1 MHPALVPLLTDQDG
15 VVSRRQ
21 AHEVGVSDNDLRRLV
36 RGRHLVRLHPGVYID
51 HTGEPTWHQ
60 QAWGAVLLYWPAAL
74 AGRSALRAAEGPGS
88 SRATTPLHV
97 VVARERTLARRP
109 GIQVVRTAHLEQRV
123 QWNLGPPR
131 LRYDEAVVDVA
142 SDAASDFAALDEL
155 SKAVQ
160 GRRTTAER
168 LMRTL
173 ADRTR
178 VPRRD
183 WMTDVLSDVAAGTC
197 SVLEHGY
204 LTRVERP
211 HGLSTARRQVRDR
224 LGAGTVFRDVV
235 YAVGPVF
242 ELDGRLFHDT
252 TAQRDRDMDRDLLTA
267 VGGQDTV
274 RLSYG
279 QVYDRPCWT
288 AAAVALLLASAG
300 WRGEPRRCGPD
311 CWVGRLATSLPA

>member
-1 MHPALVPLLTDQDG
+1 MHPALVPLLADQDG

-21 AHEVGVSDNDLRRLV
+21 AHEVGVSDPELRSLLRRRMLAKV
-36 RGRHLVRLHPGVYID
+36 HPGVYVD
-51 HTGEPTWHQ
+51 HTGKPTWNQ
-60 QAWGAVLLYWPAAL
+60 LAWAAVLLCWPAVL
-74 AGRSALRAAEGPGS
+74 AGSSALRAHEGPGTS
-88 SRATTPLHV
+88 RSVGPIVVAVARDRHPASRA
-97 VVARERTLARRP
+97 
-109 GIQVVRTAHLEQRV
+109 GIRVVRRDHLEQRA

-131 LRYDEAVVDVA
+131 LRYEEAVVDVA
-142 SDAASDFAALDEL
+142 AEARSDFAALAEL

-168 LMRTL
+168 LMRTI
-173 ADRTR
+173 ANRTR

-183 WMTDVLSDVAAGTC
+183 WMTDVLTDVAAGTC

-211 HGLSTARRQVRDR
+211 HGLTTARRQVRDR

-252 TAQRDRDMDRDLLTA
+252 TAQRDKDMDRDLLTA

-288 AAAVALLLASAG
+288 AAAVALLLESAG
-300 WRGEPRRCGPD
+300 WEGQPRRCGPD
-311 CWVGRLATSLPA
+311 CWVGRLDVSLPA